1 MITSFFGPK
10 RASEATETQN
20 NNSGSKRQKMT
31 ANSDE
36 VDELLSYLQDNRDNE
51 DTQTWS
57 TALEKHTSS
66 ASFARL
72 AKFIATERKSQ
83 TIFPP
88 PADTFSALNLTPLKD
103 VKVVI
108 VGQDP
113 YHGPNQ
119 GHG

>member
-1 MITSFFGPK
+1 MITSFFAPK
-10 RASEATETQN
+10 RASAASDSTEGGGGEA
-20 NNSGSKRQKMT
+20 KRQKMT
-31 ANSDE
+31 NSE
-36 VDELLSYLQDNRDNE
+36 VEELLSYLQDDN
-51 DTQTWS
+51 DSQTWYK
-57 TALEKHTSS
+57 ALEKHTSS
-66 ASFARL
+66 SSFARL

-83 TIFPP
+83 TIFPNP
-88 PADTFSALNLTPLKD
+88 PDTFSALNLTPLQD